1 MKTLRERFEEEY
13 TAVSVPTDNKR
24 GFNIVYKYYAP
35 WYIWNLPGKKLAEV
49 KKRILVMSI
58 FSFICYIGAGIQD
71 TDMNRNMLP
80 VVFEAVALCAQVLE
94 LFGVFRFRFAKYK
107 TDRMTYQSVNLILR
121 TIPLASSLCLL
132 MVAGIGLLDMEIL
145 KVNAAFIIALIG
157 NLVSAAVSLKIFL
170 EYRKI
175 PFRTEKNSFL
185 QEAEQ
190 ML

>member
-13 TAVSVPTDNKR
+13 TAVSVPADNKR
-24 GFNIVYKYYAP
+24 GFNIVYKYYAS

-107 TDRMTYQSVNLILR
+107 TDRMTYHSVNLILR
-121 TIPLASSLCLL
+121 TIPLVSSLCLL
-132 MVAGIGLLDMEIL
+132 VVAGIGLLDMEIL

-190 ML
+190 VL